1 MLLSTSPTRHRIIA
15 GQDVDLSI
23 GRAFDK
29 AAKLLHIPWG
39 SKGPGAALE
48 AFAATAPAPS
58 SDDPKYTVPA
68 PGRIQFSYAGL
79 LSQIDRAVTGAGGI
93 EALSEPQRAIIARAF
108 QQAAFS
114 QLSDKILLFMK
125 ESDRQGHEPIC
136 DVVISGG
143 VASNTYMRER

>member
-29 AAKLLHIPWG
+29 AAKLLNIPWG

-48 AFAATAPAPS
+48 TFAANAPPASPE
-58 SDDPKYTVPA
+58 DPRYTVPA

-79 LSQIDRAVTGAGGI
+79 LSQVDRAVTGAGGI
-93 EALSEPQRAIIARAF
+93 QAVSEPQRAIIARAF
-108 QQAAFS
+108 QQAAFA
-114 QLSDKILLFMK
+114 QLSEKIILCMK
-125 ESDRQGHEPIC
+125 EFDRQGHEPIC
-136 DVVISGG
+136 DVVVSGG